1 MLALKTGGEAHEKA
15 MEKVHRNLKLLEEG
29 MRGCF
34 PGGFPS
40 IAGESDNM
48 GLLDIVMCSIFGP
61 HEAYEEF
68 FGVKIIDQ
76 ERYPLLSF
84 WLKSLAELPLVKE
97 LSPPHKKLVSF
108 LRYIRRSALMS
119 SAA

>member
-1 MLALKTGGEAHEKA
+1 MISSFRYCQLFENIVLALKTGGEAHEKA

-48 GLLDIVMCSIFGP
+48 GLLDIVVCSIFGP

-76 ERYPLLSF
+76 EKYPLLSF
-84 WLKSLAELPLVKE
+84 WLKSLLSCLWLKSCPL
-97 LSPPHKKLVSF
+97 LT
-108 LRYIRRSALMS
+108 RS
-119 SAA
+119 